1 MKYKEV
7 IKMFNNSRRELAKEL
22 DVSVQAVSKWAQTPN
37 AEIPKVRQFQVKT
50 ILKLDYLHIKF

>member
-50 ILKLDYLHIKF
+50 ILKLDD